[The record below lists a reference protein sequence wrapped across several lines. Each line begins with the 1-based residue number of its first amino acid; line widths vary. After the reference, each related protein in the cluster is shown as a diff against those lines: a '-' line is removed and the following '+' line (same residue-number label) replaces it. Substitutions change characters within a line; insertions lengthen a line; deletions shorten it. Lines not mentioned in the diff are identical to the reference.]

1 MPHVTRDETPSRGS
15 DAKRASTVH
24 GQDQIVS
31 GRLVAPLSALGARDR
46 PLAGGKGA
54 NLGELIRAG
63 LPVPDGFVITTEAYV
78 AAASAAGV
86 DPGDPADARRRL
98 IESPVPSEVA
108 TAVREAYR
116 KLGGPVAVRSSATA
130 EDLPEASFAGQQ
142 DTILDV
148 EGEDALETAVRRCW
162 SSLWNE
168 RAVSYRATHAVD
180 ERALRLAVVVQRMVP
195 ARVAGVLFTA
205 DPITGR
211 RRRAAIDA
219 VRGLGEQ
226 LVSGAV
232 NPDHYLVDISTLAVL
247 ERRGDILDDIRLRE
261 LANIGARIEAH
272 FGKPQDIEWAIDSS
286 KLWIVQSRDITTLYP
301 IPASAPDPERD
312 LRVYFSANVA
322 QGVFQPLTPMGIQTF
337 RLIGAALASA
347 VGRPVA
353 DPSAG
358 TAVIADAG
366 MRLWI
371 DLTGALRNSAAREI
385 PVRVFSIMEAR
396 SSGIV
401 ARLLDDPRLAP
412 RRSSRPR
419 SAATILRA
427 VAHAGVPPWVIRA
440 LIHPE
445 RTRDRV
451 LSDVDALITRDVGPL
466 TTPAERLDAFERLI
480 MRTTPRMFPRLVAIA
495 AAGLISYNLAARLL
509 RGVASDDE
517 MRTVLRGLRFNPTT
531 EMDLELWAIAR
542 RTRDDPASRASLA
555 DRLPAALGADFRRGA
570 LPPLL
575 QRELETF
582 LPLYGHRAIAEID
595 LGLPRWSEDP
605 SHLLGAIANYQ
616 RPGAAALA
624 PDEQFARG
632 AREAER
638 TIDTLLSRVHGPRR
652 FLARKLL
659 RRVRALAG
667 MREAPK
673 FQIVRM
679 FARGRAIL
687 APVGVALAADGRIA
701 VADDI
706 WFLTLPDARRVLS
719 GEDMR
724 VRVAE
729 RRAEYRREE
738 RRRHIPRVL
747 LSDGTDAEAAF
758 ASPAP
763 DGAISGTP
771 ASPGTARG
779 VAHVLLSPAGA
790 RLEPGEV
797 LVAPATDPGWTPL
810 FLTASALVMEMGG
823 MMSHGAVVA
832 REYGIPAV
840 VGVPNATE
848 RIVTGERIV
857 VDGSAGTV
865 ASEGR

>member
-1 MPHVTRDETPSRGS
+1 MKE
-15 DAKRASTVH
+15 
-24 GQDQIVS
+24 
-31 GRLVAPLSALGARDR
+31 RLVVPLSALGAHDL
-46 PLAGGKGA
+46 PIAGGKGA
-54 NLGELIRAG
+54 NLGELIHAG
-63 LPVPDGFVITTEAYV
+63 FPVPDGFVITTDAY
-78 AAASAAGV
+78 ATAASVAEV
-86 DPGDPADARRRL
+86 DPKDPEAARAKL
-98 IESPVPSEVA
+98 TGTAMPAEIA
-108 TAVREAYR
+108 TAVRDAYR
-116 KLGGPVAVRSSATA
+116 ALGGRVAVRSSATA

-148 EGEDALETAVRRCW
+148 DGEDALLDAVRRCW
-162 SSLWNE
+162 ASLWNE

-195 ARVAGVLFTA
+195 ATVAGVLFTA

-232 NPDHYLVDISTLAVL
+232 NPDHYLVDTTTGAVL
-247 ERRGDILDDIRLRE
+247 ERRGDILDDTRLRE
-261 LANIGARIEAH
+261 LAAIGSRIEAH
-272 FGKPQDIEWAIDSS
+272 CGKPQDIEWAIDEQS
-286 KLWIVQSRDITTLYP
+286 LWIVQSRDITTLYP

-312 LRVYFSANVA
+312 LRVYLSANVA
-322 QGVFQPLTPMGIQTF
+322 QGVLQPFTPMGIQTF
-337 RLIGAALASA
+337 RLIGAAFASA
-347 VGRPVA
+347 IGKPVA

-358 TAVIADAG
+358 ASVIADAG
-366 MRLWI
+366 LRLWI
-371 DLTGALRNSAAREI
+371 DLTGVIRNSAAREI
-385 PVRVFSIMEAR
+385 PVRVLSIMEAR
-396 SSGIV
+396 SSGIF

-412 RRSSRPR
+412 RRGSRLR
-419 SAATILRA
+419 SGLSVLRA
-427 VAHAGVPPWVIRA
+427 VEHAGVPPWVIRA
-440 LIHPE
+440 MLRPE
-445 RTRDRV
+445 ATRDRV
-451 LSDVDALITRDVGPL
+451 LRDVDAFVTRDAGPL
-466 TTPAERLDAFERLI
+466 TTPVERLDAFERLLL
-480 MRTTPRMFPRLVAIA
+480 TTLPRMFPRLVAIV
-495 AAGLISYNLAARLL
+495 AAGLVSYNLAGRLL

-517 MRTVLRGLRFNPTT
+517 MRTVLRGLPFNPTT
-531 EMDLELWAIAR
+531 EMDLELWAIAH
-542 RTRDDPASRASLA
+542 RTRDDPPSRAALV
-555 DRLPAALGADFRRGA
+555 DRAPTDLSADFRRGA
-570 LPPLL
+570 LPPVL
-575 QRELETF
+575 QRDLEAF
-582 LPLYGHRAIAEID
+582 LVRYGHRAIAEID

-616 RPGAAALA
+616 RLDTAALA
-624 PDEQFARG
+624 PDGQFARG
-632 AREAER
+632 AREADA
-638 TIDTLLSRVHGPRR
+638 TIATLLSRVHGPRR

-667 MREAPK
+667 VREEPK
-673 FQIVRM
+673 FQAVRV

-687 APVGVALAADGRIA
+687 APVGVALAADGRVA
-701 VADDI
+701 AADDI
-706 WFLTLPDARRVLS
+706 WFLTLPDARRALA
-719 GEDMR
+719 GEDMHA
-724 VRVAE
+724 RVAE

-758 ASPAP
+758 ASPAT
-763 DGAISGTP
+763 DGAIRGTP

-779 VAHVLLSPAGA
+779 VAHVMLSPAGA

-840 VGVPNATE
+840 VGVPEATT
-848 RIVTGERIV
+848 RIATGADIV

-865 ASEGR
+865 AIEGR

>member
-1 MPHVTRDETPSRGS
+1 M
-15 DAKRASTVH
+15 
-24 GQDQIVS
+24 S
-31 GRLVAPLSALGARDR
+31 GRLVVPLSALGARDL

-63 LPVPDGFVITTEAYV
+63 FPVPDGFVITTEAYV

-86 DPGDPADARRRL
+86 DPSDPADARRRL
-98 IESPVPSEVA
+98 VESPMPSEVA
-108 TAVREAYR
+108 TAVRDAYQE
-116 KLGGPVAVRSSATA
+116 LGGPVAVRSSATA

-142 DTILDV
+142 DTFLDV
-148 EGEDALETAVRRCW
+148 EGEDALQVAVRRCW
-162 SSLWNE
+162 ASLWNE

-195 ARVAGVLFTA
+195 AAVAGVLFTA

-232 NPDHYLVDISTLAVL
+232 NPDHYLVDTSTLAVV
-247 ERRGDILDDIRLRE
+247 ERRGDILDDLRLRD
-261 LANIGARIEAH
+261 LAKIGDRIEAH

-286 KLWIVQSRDITTLYP
+286 KLWIVQSRDITTLFP

-337 RLIGAALASA
+337 RLIGAAFASA
-347 VGRPVA
+347 VGKPVA
-353 DPSAG
+353 DPAAG
-358 TAVIADAG
+358 TSVMADAG

-371 DLTGALRNSAAREI
+371 DLTGALRNAATREI

-412 RRSSRPR
+412 RRGSRLR
-419 SAATILRA
+419 SAAPIFRA

-440 LIHPE
+440 LLRPE

-451 LSDVDALITRDVGPL
+451 LSDVDALISRDPGPL
-466 TTPAERLDAFERLI
+466 TTPGERLDAFERLI
-480 MRTTPRMFPRLVAIA
+480 ITTLPRMFPRLVAIV
-495 AAGLISYNLAARLL
+495 AAGLVSYNLAARLVG
-509 RGVASDDE
+509 GVASDDE
-517 MRTVLRGLRFNPTT
+517 LRTILRGLPFNPTT

-542 RTRDDPASRASLA
+542 RTRDDPPSRAALA
-555 DRLPAALGADFRRGA
+555 DRPPAELSADFRRGA

-582 LPLYGHRAIAEID
+582 LTRYGHRAIAEID
-595 LGLPRWSEDP
+595 LGLPRWSEEP

-624 PDEQFARG
+624 PNEQFARG
-632 AREAER
+632 ARAAET

-652 FLARKLL
+652 FLARKFLH
-659 RRVRALAG
+659 RVRALAG
-667 MREAPK
+667 VREAPK
-673 FQIVRM
+673 FHIVRV
-679 FARGRAIL
+679 FALGRAIL

-701 VADDI
+701 AADDI
-706 WFLTLPDARRVLS
+706 WFLTLPDARRALT

-758 ASPAP
+758 ASPAA

-771 ASPGTARG
+771 ASPGIARG
-779 VAHVLLSPAGA
+779 VAHVMLSPAGA

-848 RIVTGERIV
+848 RIVTGERVV

>member
-1 MPHVTRDETPSRGS
+1 M
-15 DAKRASTVH
+15 
-24 GQDQIVS
+24 S
-31 GRLVAPLSALGARDR
+31 GPLVLPLSALGARDL
-46 PLAGGKGA
+46 PIAGGKGA
-54 NLGELIRAG
+54 NLGELILAG
-63 LPVPDGFVITTEAYV
+63 FPVPEGFVITTEAYV
-78 AAASAAGV
+78 AAASAAAV
-86 DPGDPADARRRL
+86 DPSDPAGARRRL
-98 IESPVPSEVA
+98 VEGAMPPAVA
-108 TAVREAYR
+108 TAIRGAYR
-116 KLGGPVAVRSSATA
+116 ALGGQVAVRSSATA

-148 EGEDALETAVRRCW
+148 EGEDALDVAVRRCW
-162 SSLWNE
+162 ASLWNE
-168 RAVSYRATHAVD
+168 RAVSYRTTHAVD

-232 NPDHYLVDISTLAVL
+232 NPDHYLVDTSTLAVV

-261 LANIGARIEAH
+261 LAKIGARIEAH

-301 IPASAPDPERD
+301 IPATAPDPERD
-312 LRVYFSANVA
+312 LRAYLSVNVA
-322 QGVFQPLTPMGIQTF
+322 QGVLQPFTPMGIQTF

-347 VGRPVA
+347 IGRPVT
-353 DPSAG
+353 DPAAG
-358 TAVIADAG
+358 PSVIADAG

-371 DLTGALRNSAAREI
+371 DLTGVLRNSTTREI
-385 PVRVFSIMEAR
+385 PVRVFSVMEAR
-396 SSGIV
+396 SSGVV

-412 RRSSRPR
+412 RRGSRLR

-427 VAHAGVPPWVIRA
+427 VAHVGVPPWVIRA
-440 LIHPE
+440 IVRPE
-445 RTRDRV
+445 RTRDQV
-451 LSDVDALITRDVGPL
+451 LRDVDALITRDPGPL
-466 TTPAERLDAFERLI
+466 TTAAERLDAFERLI
-480 MRTTPRMFPRLVAIA
+480 ITTLPRMFPRLVAIA
-495 AAGLISYNLAARLL
+495 AAGLVSYNLAARLL
-509 RGVASDDE
+509 RGVASEDE
-517 MRTVLRGLRFNPTT
+517 MRTVLRGLPFNPTT

-542 RTRDDPASRASLA
+542 RTRDDPPSRAALA
-555 DRLPAALGADFRRGA
+555 DRPPVELSADFRRRA
-570 LPPLL
+570 LPPPL

-582 LPLYGHRAIAEID
+582 LTRYGHRAIAEID
-595 LGLPRWSEDP
+595 LGLPRWSDDP

-616 RPGAAALA
+616 RLDAAALA

-632 AREAER
+632 AREADA
-638 TIDTLLSRVHGPRR
+638 TIDKMLSRIHGPRR
-652 FLARKLL
+652 FLARKFL

-667 MREAPK
+667 VREAPK
-673 FQIVRM
+673 FNIVRV
-679 FARGRAIL
+679 FAHGRAIL
-687 APVGVALAADGRIA
+687 APVGAALAADRRIA
-701 VADDI
+701 AADDI
-706 WFLTLPDARRVLS
+706 WFLTLPDARRALT

-724 VRVAE
+724 ARVAE

-738 RRRHIPRVL
+738 RRRHVPRVL

-758 ASPAP
+758 ASPAA

-771 ASPGTARG
+771 ASPGIARG
-779 VAHVLLSPAGA
+779 VAHVMLSPAGA

-840 VGVPNATE
+840 VGVPEATT
-848 RIVTGERIV
+848 RIATGQHVV

-865 ASEGR
+865 ALEGG

>member
-1 MPHVTRDETPSRGS
+1 MSPLFV
-15 DAKRASTVH
+15 
-24 GQDQIVS
+24 I
-31 GRLVAPLSALGARDR
+31 PLSALGAQDL
-46 PLAGGKGA
+46 PIAGGKGA
-54 NLGELIRAG
+54 NLGELIHAG
-63 LPVPDGFVITTEAYV
+63 FPVPDGFVITTDAYL
-78 AAASAAGV
+78 AAATAAGV
-86 DPGDPADARRRL
+86 DPKDPGGARAKL
-98 IESPVPSEVA
+98 IETAIPAEIA
-108 TAVREAYR
+108 AAVRDAYR
-116 KLGGPVAVRSSATA
+116 GLGGRVAVRSSATA

-148 EGEDALETAVRRCW
+148 EGEDALLDAVRRCW
-162 SSLWNE
+162 ASLWND

-195 ARVAGVLFTA
+195 ATIAGVLFTA

-232 NPDHYLVDISTLAVL
+232 NPDHYLVDTTTGAFL
-247 ERRGDILDDIRLRE
+247 ERRGDILDDARLRE
-261 LANIGARIEAH
+261 IAAMGARIEAH
-272 FGKPQDIEWAIDSS
+272 YGKPQDIEWAIDRE

-312 LRVYFSANVA
+312 LRVYLSANVA
-322 QGVFQPLTPMGIQTF
+322 QGVLQPFTPMGIQTF
-337 RLIGAALASA
+337 RLLGAAFASA
-347 VGRPVA
+347 VGRPLA
-353 DPSAG
+353 DPAAG
-358 TAVIADAG
+358 TSVIADAG
-366 MRLWI
+366 LRLWI
-371 DLTGALRNSAAREI
+371 DLTAVLRNSAAREI
-385 PVRVFSIMEAR
+385 PVRVLSIMEAR
-396 SSGIV
+396 SSGIF

-412 RRSSRPR
+412 RGGSRLRSVVS
-419 SAATILRA
+419 ILRA
-427 VAHAGVPPWVIRA
+427 VEHAGVPPWVIRA
-440 LIHPE
+440 LLRPE
-445 RTRDRV
+445 ATRDRI
-451 LSDVDALITRDVGPL
+451 LRDVDAIVGTDVGPL
-466 TTPAERLDAFERLI
+466 TTPVGRLDAFERLL
-480 MRTTPRMFPRLVAIA
+480 TTTPPRMFPRLVAVVA
-495 AAGLISYNLAARLL
+495 VGMVSYNLAARLL

-517 MRTVLRGLRFNPTT
+517 MRTVLRGLPFNPTT

-542 RTRDDPASRASLA
+542 STRDDPPSRAVLA
-555 DRLPAALGADFRRGA
+555 DRPPAELSADFRRGA

-582 LPLYGHRAIAEID
+582 LVRYGHRAIAEID

-616 RPGAAALA
+616 RLDAEAVA
-624 PDEQFARG
+624 PDAHFARG
-632 AREAER
+632 AREADA
-638 TIDTLLSRVHGPRR
+638 TIATLLSRVHGPRR

-667 MREAPK
+667 VREAPK
-673 FQIVRM
+673 FHVVRI
-679 FARGRAIL
+679 FANGRAIL
-687 APVGVALAADGRIA
+687 APVGVALAATGRIA
-701 VADDI
+701 AADDI
-706 WFLTLPDARRVLS
+706 WFLTLPDARRALA
-719 GEDMR
+719 GDDMR
-724 VRVAE
+724 ARVAE
-729 RRAEYRREE
+729 RRSEYRREE

-758 ASPAP
+758 ASPAA
-763 DGAISGTP
+763 DGAIRGTP

-779 VAHVLLSPAGA
+779 VAHVMLSPAGA

-840 VGVPNATE
+840 VGVPEATT
-848 RIVTGERIV
+848 RIATGERIV

-865 ASEGR
+865 TPEAP